1 MSERDEQVAEELYQD
16 HLDRMAEDHVL
27 REEEA
32 GWPEELRR
40 KTLEGYKRTTHDFAV
55 ALADAAYHKHG
66 NYPAALIDVCSALV
80 MFHGEKVIND
90 LVEVVYREKAEEEAS
105 PF

>member
-1 MSERDEQVAEELYQD
+1 MNEHEEQVAGELHED
-16 HLDRMAEDHVL
+16 HLDRMAEDHTL
-27 REEEA
+27 RGE
-32 GWPEELRR
+32 EELRR
-40 KTLEGYKRTTHDFAV
+40 VLEGYERTTHDFAV

-80 MFHGEKVIND
+80 MFHGEKVIRD
-90 LVEVVYREKAEEEAS
+90 LVEVVYRDKAEEDSS

>member
-1 MSERDEQVAEELYQD
+1 MNEFEQEQANDLFNDFQD
-16 HLDRMAEDHVL
+16 RQAEDHVL
-27 REEEA
+27 REEE
-32 GWPEELRR
+32 ELR
-40 KTLEGYKRTTHDFAV
+40 KKALEGYRRTTHDFAV

-80 MFHGEKVIND
+80 MFHGEKAIND
-90 LVEVVYREKAEEEAS
+90 LVEVVYREKAEEDAS

>member
-1 MSERDEQVAEELYQD
+1 MNEFEQEQASDLFDDYMLRQ
-16 HLDRMAEDHVL
+16 AEDHVL
-27 REEEA
+27 SEEEKM
-32 GWPEELRR
+32 RQ
-40 KTLEGYKRTTHDFAV
+40 KVLEGYRRTTHDFAV

-80 MFHGEKVIND
+80 MFHGEKAISD
-90 LVEVVYREKAEEEAS
+90 LVEVVYREKAEEDAS